1 MAVGL
6 GLFFGLRI
14 PQNFNSPYKA
24 LNPSDFWRRW
34 HISLSTCLRDY
45 LYIPLGGN
53 RGGELLT
60 YRNMMLTMLIGGL
73 WHGANWTFVVW
84 GGYHG
89 MLLVAYRMAP
99 RMWDALPRVLAQL
112 LMFVLVLVG
121 WVFFRAPDFTSAG
134 HIVRTM
140 FAPALGA
147 IPSNSGV
154 LVTLLALAGYLA
166 MVSRNAFELNAQRT
180 WTRGW
185 QTAMAVSFG
194 ACLAVMAGGR
204 NSPFLYFQF

>member
-1 MAVGL
+1 
-6 GLFFGLRI
+6 
-14 PQNFNSPYKA
+14 
-24 LNPSDFWRRW
+24 
-34 HISLSTCLRDY
+34 
-45 LYIPLGGN
+45 
-53 RGGELLT
+53 
-60 YRNMMLTMLIGGL
+60 
-73 WHGANWTFVVW
+73 
-84 GGYHG
+84 
-89 MLLVAYRMAP
+89 
-99 RMWDALPRVLAQL
+99 
-112 LMFVLVLVG
+112 MFVLVLVG

-147 IPSNSGV
+147 IPSNSAV

-194 ACLAVMAGGR
+194 ACLAVIAGGR